1 MAATIENSKTVYGT
15 ATCGTCRNFR
25 PCMWIDIL
33 DLIKA
38 GCIEE
43 KDGYWV
49 CYQCYNKEISED
61 ALYTPTLRH
70 SLR

>member
-1 MAATIENSKTVYGT
+1 MAA
-15 ATCGTCRNFR
+15 
-25 PCMWIDIL
+25 IDIL